1 MKTPFFSFSL
11 CCSYFRQQKGG
22 GGDSEEGFDAAT
34 VCDEDDV
41 DGDQL
46 LPEDIVEQR
55 PCLRLLV
62 HSSLLYLFSVFWLL
76 CNGVWGFGLVEDGV
90 RGVVSVFSG
99 RWVVVDGWKGS
110 AVVKGIGEVPTGS
123 GFGCEGF
130 LDDVDWS
137 G

>member
-1 MKTPFFSFSL
+1 MDSLLLGGARGSDGIGPDLNKFLLGLFCWVGHNPNSGQKWAQQKQLIVWISTCLLVSAFMPRVMKTPFCSFSL

-34 VCDEDDV
+34 VCDEDDG

-62 HSSLLYLFSVFWLL
+62 VLAW
-76 CNGVWGFGLVEDGV
+76 
-90 RGVVSVFSG
+90 
-99 RWVVVDGWKGS
+99 
-110 AVVKGIGEVPTGS
+110 
-123 GFGCEGF
+123 
-130 LDDVDWS
+130 
-137 G
+137 